1 MSELVIA
8 IENPETVV
16 AVETIET
23 LVVVVNEGIRGEDG
37 APGLPGPP
45 GQSGTGTTA
54 FATQSEVLEGITES
68 KAVSPA
74 TLSTALSKTYNQT
87 TPASVWNVTHNLNR
101 YPAVSVVDSAG
112 SVVTGDVE
120 HLSANALQ
128 VSFASAFSGTAY
140 LS

>member
-23 LVVVVNEGIRGEDG
+23 LVVVVNEGIRGDDG
-37 APGLPGPP
+37 APGLPGQP
-45 GQSGTGTTA
+45 GTGTTT
-54 FATQSEVLEGITES
+54 FATQAEVLEGIMES

-87 TPASVWNVTHNLNR
+87 APASVWNVVHNLNR

>member
-16 AVETIET
+16 AIENAAT
-23 LVVVVNEGIRGEDG
+23 VILVVNEGVRGEDG
-37 APGLPGPP
+37 KPGEPGLPGI
-45 GQSGTGTTA
+45 GTTT
-54 FATQSEVLEGITES
+54 FATQAEVLAGIAES

-74 TLSTALSKTYNQT
+74 TLSTALSKTFSQAA
-87 TPASVWNVTHNLNR
+87 PASVWNVTHNLNR

>member
-23 LVVVVNEGIRGEDG
+23 LVVVVNEGIRGDDG
-37 APGLPGPP
+37 APGLPGQP
-45 GQSGTGTTA
+45 GTGTTT
-54 FATQSEVLEGITES
+54 FATQAEVLEGIMES